1 VSGPLRGGVG
11 RDIFAEMLRVLL
23 VEDSAADR
31 ELLARALRKAA
42 AEVVCADGDLAAY
55 ALLDEGRAL
64 DVLLTDINLG
74 VGTTGY
80 DVARAAR
87 LRYPDLRVIYT
98 SRGPVGSDMHRVE
111 GSIVLAKSDRTSDLV
126 AKALE
131 FVRGAA

>member
-1 VSGPLRGGVG
+1 
-11 RDIFAEMLRVLL
+11 MLRVLL
-23 VEDSAADR
+23 VEDNAADC
-31 ELLARALRKAA
+31 ELLAHALRKAA

-87 LRYPDLRVIYT
+87 LRYADLRVIYT

-111 GSIVLAKSDRTSDLV
+111 GSIVLARATAPRTSWP
-126 AKALE
+126 
-131 FVRGAA
+131 RRWSSSAARPEGNAAQRRRRSR